1 MLKHEDLVCQ
11 KHAYFTA
18 ALKQLID
25 IGN

>member
-1 MLKHEDLVCQ
+1 MKILFVK